1 MSRKQP
7 ITKSTLMQS
16 VAILSLALLVTSW
29 AGAENRV
36 TGAAAEGDSLSITGI
51 SPNSGP
57 VNGGTPIRVSGTDF
71 SNGATLSIGG
81 VAAVSVVRVED
92 NLITAVTP
100 AVGTPGAA
108 DVVVTVPNGK
118 SATLKGGFVYT
129 SNAPPAPTTSAQ
141 FLPFVVDDDNF
152 RTNLILTNR
161 SASPATVTVNFI
173 DHSGTVIGSKTYTIA
188 GNGRLQQGNILRDI
202 LGSLVPT
209 KKSGYLQVE
218 STQPLSVATT
228 PIDNSTNSS
237 SVVQGARGRGHRLL
251 LPTST
256 SIGVF
261 RTTLTLVND
270 DKFQN
275 EVEIKLRGDDGSAQ
289 VIKKVALAPY
299 GFFHVEDIHAFLGV
313 TGAVG
318 ALELKSSGATPGH
331 FVAVSKVYAPLTT
344 QSGSS
349 GTVSSFFT
357 AEPLE

>member
-1 MSRKQP
+1 MSQIRSVRT
-7 ITKSTLMQS
+7 IIIVSTT
-16 VAILSLALLVTSW
+16 AILQLVLMT
-29 AGAENRV
+29 AAI
-36 TGAAAEGDSLSITGI
+36 TGAGNRWTRTAAEGDSLSIIGI

-57 VNGGTPIRVSGTDF
+57 VNGGTPIRVTGTDF
-71 SNGATLSIGG
+71 SSGATLSIGG

-108 DVVVTVPNGK
+108 DLVVTVPNGK
-118 SATLKGGFVYT
+118 SATLRGGFVYT
-129 SNAPPAPTTSAQ
+129 SNASPTPTTSAQ
-141 FLPFVVDDDNF
+141 FIPFVIDNDDF

-161 SASPATVTVNFI
+161 SSSPATVTVSFI
-173 DHSGTVIGSKTYTIA
+173 DASGTVIGSKTYTIP
-188 GNGRLQQGNILRDI
+188 GNGRLQLGNILRDI
-202 LGSLVPT
+202 LGSTLPT
-209 KKSGYLQVE
+209 GKTGYLQVE

-237 SVVQGARGRGHRLL
+237 SVVQGSRGRGHRLL

-256 SIGVF
+256 SIGSF
-261 RTTLTLVND
+261 RTTLTIVND

-275 EVEIKLRGDDGSAQ
+275 EVEIKLRGDDGATQ
-289 VIKKVALAPY
+289 ITKRVALAPY
-299 GFFHVEDIHAFLGV
+299 GFFHVEDIHAFLGI

-318 ALELKSSGATPGH
+318 AIELKSVNVSPGQ

-349 GTVSSFFT
+349 GTVSSFFI
-357 AEPLE
+357 AEPME

>member
-1 MSRKQP
+1 MSQILRSVRT
-7 ITKSTLMQS
+7 IIIMRT
-16 VAILSLALLVTSW
+16 VAILQLVLMTAAI
-29 AGAENRV
+29 AGAGNRW
-36 TGAAAEGDSLSITGI
+36 TRTAAEGDSLSIIGI

-57 VNGGTPIRVSGTDF
+57 VNGGTPIRVAGTDF

-100 AVGTPGAA
+100 AVGTPGPA
-108 DVVVTVPNGK
+108 DVVVTVNGK
-118 SATLKGGFVYT
+118 SATLRGGFVYT
-129 SNAPPAPTTSAQ
+129 SNVPPAPTTSAQ
-141 FLPFVVDDDNF
+141 FIPFVIDNDDF

-161 SASPATVTVNFI
+161 SSSPATVTVSFI
-173 DHSGTVIGSKTYTIA
+173 DASGTVIGSKTYTIP
-188 GNGRLQQGNILRDI
+188 GNGRLQLGNILRDI
-202 LGSLVPT
+202 LGSTLPT
-209 KKSGYLQVE
+209 GKTGYLQVE

-237 SVVQGARGRGHRLL
+237 SVVQGSRGRSHRLL

-256 SIGVF
+256 SIGAF

-275 EVEIKLRGDDGSAQ
+275 EVEIKLRGDDGSSQ
-289 VIKKVALAPY
+289 ISKRVALAPY
-299 GFFHVEDIHAFLGV
+299 GFFHVEDVHAFLGV
-313 TGAVG
+313 TGVVG
-318 ALELKSSGATPGH
+318 AIELKSMNVTPGQ

-349 GTVSSFFT
+349 GTVSSFFI
-357 AEPLE
+357 AEPME